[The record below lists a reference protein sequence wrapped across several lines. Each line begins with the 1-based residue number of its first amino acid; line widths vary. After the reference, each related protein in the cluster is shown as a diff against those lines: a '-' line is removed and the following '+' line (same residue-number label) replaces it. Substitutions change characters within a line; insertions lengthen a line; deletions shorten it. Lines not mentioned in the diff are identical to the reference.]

1 MARRSA
7 LMNWP
12 ANLIGVTPCAYS
24 YVEGGGHRTQRSNS
38 ERSPIIVQRLYMEF
52 EMET

>member
-12 ANLIGVTPCAYS
+12 ASLIGVAPNAYG
-24 YVEGGGHRTQRSNS
+24 YVQGGYYAQRSNP
-38 ERSPIIVQRLYMEF
+38 ERLPIIVQRLYMEF
-52 EMET
+52 EREM